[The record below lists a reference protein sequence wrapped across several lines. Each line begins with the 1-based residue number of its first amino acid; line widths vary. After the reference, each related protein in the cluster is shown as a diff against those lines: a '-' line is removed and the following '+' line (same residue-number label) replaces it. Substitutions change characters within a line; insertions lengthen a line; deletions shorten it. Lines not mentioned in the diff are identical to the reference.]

1 MAEENKPTKTHVGK
15 GAWVAELLGGGAA
28 GVGVVLVLLPAVA
41 MVANVAWF
49 DKNKVVGLP
58 VLAILGIMILLGTLA
73 LVAMLFQR
81 LGLTDRAQPLALPTG
96 SMRAAIAL
104 SLVVLFAI
112 ISITLYLSISDGGQ
126 PYRITG
132 LREAERNALVTA
144 AQSRVVQVYDECV
157 NAPPAAAASAA
168 EGAADRAAGA
178 AVASAPCA
186 EADRRYAVVLQAG
199 HPADAVDLAKQL
211 LVLVGT
217 LMTSVTSYY
226 FAARAGAESDKS
238 GNTNPAAPNP
248 SVPRDATSPEGGGGA
263 GSAMVAKR
271 QADSAVPADAAPAP
285 PASSQVGSPTAA
297 AAGATVLAEA
307 AHGHPA
313 DDADGC
319 DVEMLDATP
328 DDQLPVASG
337 GVAAPKEAA

>member
-1 MAEENKPTKTHVGK
+1 MAEENKPTKTHAGK

-49 DKNKVVGLP
+49 DRNKVVGLP

-81 LGLTDRAQPLALPTG
+81 LGLTDRAQPLALPPG

-144 AQSRVVQVYDECV
+144 AQSRVVQVYDECA

-168 EGAADRAAGA
+168 EGAADRAGGA

-186 EADRRYAVVLQAG
+186 EADRRYAVVLQAA

-238 GNTNPAAPNP
+238 GNTSPAAPNP
-248 SVPRDATSPEGGGGA
+248 AVPRDATSPEGGGA
-263 GSAMVAKR
+263 DSAMVAER
-271 QADSAVPADAAPAP
+271 QADSAAPADPAPAP
-285 PASSQVGSPTAA
+285 PASSQVGSPAVA
-297 AAGATVLAEA
+297 AAGATTLAEA
-307 AHGHPA
+307 AHGHPP

-337 GVAAPKEAA
+337 GVAAPKEAT